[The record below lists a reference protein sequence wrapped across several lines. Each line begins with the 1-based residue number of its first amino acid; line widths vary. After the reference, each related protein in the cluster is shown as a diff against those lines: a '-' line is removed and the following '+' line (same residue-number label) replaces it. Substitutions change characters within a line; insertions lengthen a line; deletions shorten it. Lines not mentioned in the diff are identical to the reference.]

1 MPHPPIKGTNLLA
14 YDLCKNRGMRVYSTS
29 SCVDV
34 HFDKN
39 EPVFQAR
46 ISEKKLIEEEKELK
60 NVIISFLSVIL
71 FEDGERS

>member
-1 MPHPPIKGTNLLA
+1 M
-14 YDLCKNRGMRVYSTS
+14 YSTS
-29 SCVDV
+29 NCVDV